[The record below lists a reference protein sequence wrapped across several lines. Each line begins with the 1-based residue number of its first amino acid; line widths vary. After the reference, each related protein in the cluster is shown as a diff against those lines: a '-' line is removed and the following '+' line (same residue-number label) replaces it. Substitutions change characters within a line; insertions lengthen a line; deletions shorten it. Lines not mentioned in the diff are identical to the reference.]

1 MLCTHARPHS
11 PLPPRSLP
19 LPRRTPLLLAAA
31 LALLVFAA
39 PRRAA
44 AEGPSAAATAKSWW
58 APEPAA
64 TPASGSDSDSDSG
77 SGSGSGSDSVSA
89 SDSVTTQSLGAP
101 PFPLAAPQLVRANDG
116 VVLAA
121 PRLQLL
127 PVGSAPLAVAL
138 QGFVEAWRDSR
149 AWPAMT
155 AEYGVGPL
163 TVLPRRTLASPFVG
177 TVLDVDDD
185 AGELGPSA
193 IETLLASALGAEAD
207 ANTVYVVLLPEGIPA
222 SLSPE
227 VPDACAAHVWA
238 WHSASALR
246 VGGREVVVPYV
257 VLPAC
262 AATGAMGA
270 LDRKT
275 AALSHAVVQAVTN
288 PTGRGYAGTNADH
301 VAHELAS
308 GDGELGSL
316 CTQALWRSGSWSTKS
331 AELPY
336 AVARVWSN
344 AESRAGRLPCA
355 PASVADAD
363 YVRAELELCDTV
375 DAALDG
381 GTRAV
386 PTRGVALAPGA
397 ETSVRVHLTAQGRDA
412 GAVTLEVQEVGTD
425 ELTLALER
433 AVGRAGDVVGLR
445 VRLAPDPEHAQHLV
459 RVTVRRGDNAFS
471 TYFLV
476 RPVEAL

>member
-1 MLCTHARPHS
+1 MLRTHPGSFRLLHS
-11 PLPPRSLP
+11 CGPSLV
-19 LPRRTPLLLAAA
+19 RRTPVLLVTA
-31 LALLVFAA
+31 LALCSLGA

-44 AEGPSAAATAKSWW
+44 AEGAVAGEGSRAAEVAGVANVPSAVPQPPTPEAPLPATVW
-58 APEPAA
+58 
-64 TPASGSDSDSDSG
+64 
-77 SGSGSGSDSVSA
+77 
-89 SDSVTTQSLGAP
+89 
-101 PFPLAAPQLVRANDG
+101 APQLVRANDG

-138 QGFVEAWRDSR
+138 QGFVEAWRDSK
-149 AWPAMT
+149 AWPTMT

-288 PTGRGYAGTNADH
+288 PTGRGYAGTDADH

-331 AELPY
+331 TELPY

-344 AESRAGRLPCA
+344 AENRAGRLPCV
-355 PASVADAD
+355 PASAADAD
-363 YVRAELELCDTV
+363 YVRAELELSDTV

-397 ETSVRVHLTAQGRDA
+397 ETSLRVHLAARGRDA
-412 GAVTLEVQEVGTD
+412 GAVDLAVQEVGTG
-425 ELTLALER
+425 ELTFELER
-433 AVGRAGDVVGLR
+433 TVGRPGDVVGLR
-445 VRLAPDPEHAQHLV
+445 VRLAPEPEHAQHLV
-459 RVTVRRGDNAFS
+459 RLTVRRGETAFS

-476 RPVEAL
+476 RPEAVL